1 MLKFAK
7 ILVFSLFAAP
17 QRLPC
22 DYHVSR
28 MREVIALIEPQKS
41 NHDYWLAVSLLFCP
55 TLPLPICFDHMQ
67 SPLMPNENCQL
78 HLLQKVH
85 ANLTAP

>member
-22 DYHVSR
+22 YYHVSR
-28 MREVIALIEPQKS
+28 MREVVALIEPQKS
-41 NHDYWLAVSLLFCP
+41 NHDYWLSLSRSLSLCVPHFLFLFVLITC
-55 TLPLPICFDHMQ
+55 IRH
-67 SPLMPNENCQL
+67 
-78 HLLQKVH
+78 
-85 ANLTAP
+85 

>member
-22 DYHVSR
+22 YYHVSR
-28 MREVIALIEPQKS
+28 MREVVALIEPQKS
-41 NHDYWLAVSLLFCP
+41 NHDYWLSLSRSLSLCP
-55 TLPLPICFDHMQ
+55 SLPLPICFDHMH

-78 HLLQKVH
+78 HLLQKVL
-85 ANLTAP
+85 AN

>member
-22 DYHVSR
+22 YYHVSR

-41 NHDYWLAVSLLFCP
+41 THDYWFSASLLLSHTSSSYLF
-55 TLPLPICFDHMQ
+55 
-67 SPLMPNENCQL
+67 
-78 HLLQKVH
+78 
-85 ANLTAP
+85 

>member
-28 MREVIALIEPQKS
+28 MREVIALIEPLKIQS
-41 NHDYWLAVSLLFCP
+41 RLLALCL
-55 TLPLPICFDHMQ
+55 
-67 SPLMPNENCQL
+67 SPLL
-78 HLLQKVH
+78 SHTSSSYLF
-85 ANLTAP
+85 